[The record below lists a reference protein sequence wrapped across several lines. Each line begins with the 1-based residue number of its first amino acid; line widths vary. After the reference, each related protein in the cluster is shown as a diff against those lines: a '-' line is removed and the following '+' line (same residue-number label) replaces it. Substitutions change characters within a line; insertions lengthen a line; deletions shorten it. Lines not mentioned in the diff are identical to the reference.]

1 MNAETQ
7 AVRAVLQDLSTYQF
21 WLDLVDHVEPSEPA
35 DADPG
40 PAYLVTL
47 IAKIGPFARR
57 KRLRMVRQEI
67 NESGATFQRR
77 EVDRR
82 EHSEWVL
89 GAHAEPGEPTTVS
102 MRLAY
107 GGGLWSEVLE
117 RVLEDQIRDAV
128 DSLALHV
135 RRLA

>member
-1 MNAETQ
+1 M
-7 AVRAVLQDLSTYQF
+7 VLQDLMSYQY
-21 WLDLVDHVEPSEPA
+21 WLDLVDHVELGET
-35 DADPG
+35 DDNDPG

-47 IAKIGPFARR
+47 VAKIGPFARR
-57 KRLRMVRQEI
+57 KRLRMVRHEVD
-67 NESGATFQRR
+67 ESGATFERR
-77 EVDRR
+77 EIDDR
-82 EHSEWVL
+82 EHSTWVL
-89 GAHAEPGEPTTVS
+89 GAHAEPGDPTTVS